1 MQGPI
6 TLFYDSA
13 NANQLLAFVVSLLL
27 ATFFPV
33 RGQKEFVDSVSREEA
48 RVLCEEYIE
57 ALDVGNLVSCAMQE
71 DHSDPYSIRG
81 MKDAITEERSV

>member
-1 MQGPI
+1 M
-6 TLFYDSA
+6 
-13 NANQLLAFVVSLLL
+13 
-27 ATFFPV
+27 
-33 RGQKEFVDSVSREEA
+33 DSVSREEA